1 LDLQL
6 SPGTISSKLCCVGAG
21 AGSTAWTAAA
31 TEAAGAEG
39 AARAFSN
46 FASGDS
52 RGFPKS
58 WDHWIGL
65 RENLQETMV
74 FTIKYRVFWIFSGNS
89 TGYGS
94 IPIDTFLVG

>member
-1 LDLQL
+1 MIYVSIHTFHQYSDHPISHAENVYPLDLQL
-6 SPGTISSKLCCVGAG
+6 SPGAISSKLCCVGAG

-52 RGFPKS
+52 GGSRS
-58 WDHWIGL
+58 HIITGL
-65 RENLQETMV
+65 V
-74 FTIKYRVFWIFSGNS
+74 
-89 TGYGS
+89 
-94 IPIDTFLVG
+94 